1 MSGFRA
7 IRVSEHVWWVGAVD
21 WAIDDFHG
29 YATDRGTTYN
39 AYLVTGEKPTLI
51 DTVKAPFMEE
61 MMARIASVM
70 DPSGIKYLVSNHSE
84 RDHAGCV
91 LETVCRI
98 KPEKVFA
105 SMMGVKNLHAQF
117 HDQTDITAVKD
128 GEKLSL
134 GNLSL
139 TFLET
144 RMLHWPDSMV
154 SYLHEDGVLF
164 SQDAFGMHLATGKLF
179 ADENDPAVLEWEARK
194 YYANILTL
202 YSGLVTKAVE
212 RIGGLGIPI
221 NVLAPDHGPV
231 WRREVMTPV
240 NWYARWAEQKPANKA
255 VVVYDTMWQSTELM
269 ARAITDGI
277 AEGGTEVR
285 LFSMHTAHRSDVMT
299 ELLGAGA
306 LVAGSPTLNNDLFPT
321 IADVL
326 SYVRGLKPKNLIGA
340 AFASYGWSGES
351 AGLVEEYLRQT
362 GVELVAPALKV
373 RFKPTAE
380 ELVKCRELGRLVSA
394 RLTERVR
401 AAV

>member
-7 IRVSEHVWWVGAVD
+7 VRVSEHAWWVGAVD
-21 WAIDDFHG
+21 WPIADFHG

-39 AYLVTGEKPTLI
+39 AYLITGDKPTLV

-70 DPSGIKYLVSNHSE
+70 DPSLIKYVVSNHAE
-84 RDHAGCV
+84 RDHTGCFV
-91 LETVCRI
+91 DTVARL

-105 SMMGVKNLHAQF
+105 SQMGVKNLHAQF
-117 HDQTDITAVKD
+117 HDACDITAVKD

-134 GNLSL
+134 GNLNL

-154 SYLHEDGVLF
+154 SYLHEDAVLF

-194 YYANILTL
+194 YYANILLL
-202 YSGLVTKAVE
+202 YSGLVAKAVE
-212 RIGGLGIPI
+212 RIKGLGIPI

-231 WRREVMTPV
+231 WRKDVLTPV
-240 NWYARWAEQKPANKA
+240 GWYANWAAQKPGNKA
-255 VVVYDTMWQSTELM
+255 VVVYDTMWQSTELL
-269 ARAITDGI
+269 ARSIADGI
-277 AEGGTEVR
+277 AEGGSEVR
-285 LFSMHTAHRSDVMT
+285 VLSMHTAHRSDVMT

-306 LVAGSPTLNNDLFPT
+306 LVAGSPTINNDLFPT
-321 IADVL
+321 VADVL
-326 SYVRGLKPKNLIGA
+326 TYARGLKPKNLIGA

-351 AGLVEEYLRQT
+351 AGLVEEYLKQM

-373 RFKPTAE
+373 RFKPTEE
-380 ELVKCRELGRLVSA
+380 ELQKCRELGRLISSKLV
-394 RLTERVR
+394 ERAG
-401 AAV
+401 AA